1 MSEEFEGKKCDEC
14 HQNKQ
19 ETVDLDLPDG
29 THTVVCRECVEAIV
43 EQFQAEEAIIPQPEQ
58 EPSVKLPESEDEA
71 VLMNLLSDNWL
82 RNHAPHRLNQP
93 EHIPDIRNMAEPVA
107 WMSKENGD
115 VNKSRSYFKFPEEHQ
130 HETIVPL
137 YEHEGLTPRQGLAEY
152 KRGYARAELDLKRE
166 PLSDKDIG
174 KGFLLTDVWHRYECF
189 IAGVKFAE
197 DMPGIIGG
205 GDE

>member
-1 MSEEFEGKKCDEC
+1 MMSRERERELLKEIMSYFAKGDITIRKFENSSDVAETL
-14 HQNKQ
+14 HTAQ
-19 ETVDLDLPDG
+19 E
-29 THTVVCRECVEAIV
+29 
-43 EQFQAEEAIIPQPEQ
+43 
-58 EPSVKLPESEDEA
+58 
-71 VLMNLLSDNWL
+71 LL
-82 RNHAPHRLNQP
+82 AQP

-107 WMSKENGD
+107 WMSKEKGD

-189 IAGVKFAE
+189 IAGVKWAE
-197 DMPGIIGG
+197 RQHGIGG
-205 GDE
+205 GK